1 MVSPHFAGETR
12 LAVRP
17 VAGKLVND
25 ALDDVGRLVLAEFGT
40 RIDPRHT
47 QSNADSSACNALRVF
62 GVKV

>member
-25 ALDDVGRLVLAEFGT
+25 ALDDFGRLVLAEFGT
-40 RIDPRHT
+40 RINPRHT
-47 QSNADSSACNALRVF
+47 QSNADGAAGDSLRVF